1 MNSEQI
7 QKVEQSIKNL
17 KDKNSKIYLLVQ
29 DTKGNAK
36 ASVAYIYNMG
46 LALME
51 DGFNVIMLHEKND
64 YYGVDSWL
72 GEEYM
77 KIPHT
82 FIEGQNLGVT
92 PEDFIVI
99 PEIYGFVM
107 EQITKLPCGKIVLT
121 QAYDHI
127 LETLQ
132 PGQSWSQL
140 GFYKCITTS
149 NMVKEYL
156 ENTMRGISY
165 DVLEPFI
172 SESFTKQKLPNKPI
186 VAVHTR
192 DQRDTLNLIKSFYLK
207 FPQYRWVTFKDMRG
221 LSIEQFADGLKNCFI
236 SVWVDETSSYG
247 TFPLESMKTNIPV
260 IGLAPNIVPEWM
272 NEDNGLWINNKTQMV
287 DYLADYI
294 QNWLED
300 NTNPKIITEMEK
312 TVESLPTKDN
322 FYKKVKELFNDYVE
336 KRAITFEEQL
346 NKLQEV
352 E

>member
-1 MNSEQI
+1 MSDLI
-7 QKVEQSIKNL
+7 KKLEQSIENL
-17 KDKNSKIYLLVQ
+17 KEKKCRLFFFVQ
-29 DTKGNAK
+29 DTKGNAR
-36 ASVAYIYNMG
+36 ASVTYIYD
-46 LALME
+46 LALTLKNA
-51 DGFNVIMLHEKND
+51 GYTTIMLHEKSD
-64 YYGVDSWL
+64 YFGVSSWL

-77 KIPHT
+77 TELDHRA
-82 FIEGQNLGVT
+82 IEGTRLEIS
-92 PEDFIVI
+92 PDDLIII
-99 PEIYGFVM
+99 PEIYGFIM
-107 EQITKLPCGKIVLT
+107 DQITKLPCGKIVLS
-121 QAYDHI
+121 QAFDHVF
-127 LETLQ
+127 ETLQ

-221 LSIEQFADGLKNCFI
+221 LSIEQFADELKNCFI

>member
-132 PGQSWSQL
+132 PGQSWSLL

-221 LSIEQFADGLKNCFI
+221 LSIEQFADELKNCFI

>member
-17 KDKNSKIYLLVQ
+17 RDKKSKIYLLVQ

-46 LALME
+46 LTLME

-64 YYGVDSWL
+64 YYGVGSWL

-82 FIEGQNLGVT
+82 FIEGQNLSVA
-92 PEDFIVI
+92 PEDFIVV

-132 PGQSWSQL
+132 PGQSWTQL

-149 NMVKEYL
+149 NMIKEYL
-156 ENTMRGISY
+156 ENTMRGVSF

-221 LSIEQFADGLKNCFI
+221 LTTEQFAEELKNCFI

>member
-221 LSIEQFADGLKNCFI
+221 LSIEQFADELKNCFI

>member
-7 QKVEQSIKNL
+7 EKVEQSIKNL
-17 KDKNSKIYLLVQ
+17 KDKKSKIYLLVQ

-64 YYGVDSWL
+64 YYGVGSWL

-82 FIEGQNLGVT
+82 FIEGQNLSIA

-107 EQITKLPCGKIVLT
+107 EQITKLPCGKIVLA

-132 PGQSWSQL
+132 PGQSWTQL

-149 NMVKEYL
+149 NMIKEYL
-156 ENTMRGISY
+156 ENTMRGVSY

-172 SESFTKQKLPNKPI
+172 SESFTKQLLPNKPI

-221 LSIEQFADGLKNCFI
+221 LNVDQFAEELKNCFV
-236 SVWVDETSSYG
+236 SVWIDEVSSYG

-260 IGLAPNIVPEWM
+260 IGLVPNIIPEWM
-272 NEDNGLWINNKTQMV
+272 NEDNGLWINNKTQVV
-287 DYLADYI
+287 DFLADYI

-300 NTNPKIITEMEK
+300 NTNPKIIYEMEK
-312 TVESLPTKDN
+312 TVESLPTKEN
-322 FYKKVKELFNDYVE
+322 FTNKVKELFNEYVE

>member
-221 LSIEQFADGLKNCFI
+221 LSIEQFADELKNCFI

-336 KRAITFEEQL
+336 KRAITFE
-346 NKLQEV
+346 
-352 E
+352 

>member
-1 MNSEQI
+1 
-7 QKVEQSIKNL
+7 
-17 KDKNSKIYLLVQ
+17 
-29 DTKGNAK
+29 
-36 ASVAYIYNMG
+36 MG

-221 LSIEQFADGLKNCFI
+221 LSIEQFADELKNCFI

>member
-7 QKVEQSIKNL
+7 QKVEQSNKNL

-221 LSIEQFADGLKNCFI
+221 LSIEQFADELKNCFI

>member
-221 LSIEQFADGLKNCFI
+221 LSIEQFADELKNCFI

-322 FYKKVKELFNDYVE
+322 FYKKVKELFNEYVE

>member
-1 MNSEQI
+1 
-7 QKVEQSIKNL
+7 
-17 KDKNSKIYLLVQ
+17 
-29 DTKGNAK
+29 
-36 ASVAYIYNMG
+36 
-46 LALME
+46 
-51 DGFNVIMLHEKND
+51 MLHEKND

-221 LSIEQFADGLKNCFI
+221 LSIEQFADELKNCFI

>member
-221 LSIEQFADGLKNCFI
+221 LSIDQFADELKNCFI

>member
-17 KDKNSKIYLLVQ
+17 KNKNSKIYLLVQ

-221 LSIEQFADGLKNCFI
+221 LSIEQFADELKNCFI

>member
-17 KDKNSKIYLLVQ
+17 REKKSKIYLLVQ

-36 ASVAYIYNMG
+36 ASVSYIYNMG
-46 LALME
+46 MALLE
-51 DGFNVIMLHEKND
+51 DGFNVIMLHEKDD
-64 YYGVDSWL
+64 YYGVGSWM

-77 KIPHT
+77 NIPHT
-82 FIEGQNLGVT
+82 HIEGQNLAVT

-107 EQITKLPCGKIVLT
+107 DQITKLPCGKIVLA

-132 PGQSWSQL
+132 PGQSWPLL

-149 NMVKEYL
+149 NIVKEFL
-156 ENTMRGISY
+156 ENTMRGVSY

-172 SESFTKQKLPNKPI
+172 SDNFTTQKLPNKPI
-186 VAVHTR
+186 VAIHTR
-192 DQRDTLNLIKSFYLK
+192 DQRDTLNLIKGFYLR

-221 LSIEQFADGLKNCFI
+221 LTQDQFAEELKNCFI

-260 IGLAPNIVPEWM
+260 IGLVPNIVPEWM
-272 NEDNGLWINNKTQMV
+272 SEDNGIWINNKTQVV
-287 DYLADYI
+287 DYLADYL

-300 NTNPKIITEMEK
+300 NTNPNIYEEMAK
-312 TVESLPTKDN
+312 TVESLPSKEQFFT
-322 FYKKVKELFNDYVE
+322 KVKEMFSEYVE
-336 KRAITFEEQL
+336 KRAITFEEQIT
-346 NKLQEV
+346 KLQEV